1 MDKIETMKAFVAV
14 AQEGSFTKAGMRL
27 GISTK
32 LVSKYVQHLETRLR
46 TQLFNRTTRSV
57 TITDAGTAYLER
69 CLPILEQ
76 VDELDAAVLEQQQV
90 LAGNIRLTAPT
101 GFGSTKLADALTLF
115 MKQNPDVF
123 IDLILSDYR
132 VAVVEEGFDLAVR
145 IGVLAD
151 STLMARKLANMPI
164 ILVASPDYIERN
176 GVPSDPRALKTH
188 ECLLNDYRGDSSV
201 WRFDAG
207 NREELAVRLDG
218 NLRANSPAALVRL
231 ARGGLGI
238 TRAPLYAVED
248 ELAAGNLVQIL
259 KGFDLLPHG
268 YGVHALYP
276 QNRHL
281 TARVRALIDHL
292 AKEFAGASWSQQI
305 Q

>member
-1 MDKIETMKAFVAV
+1 MDKIDTMKAFVAV
-14 AQEGSFTKAGMRL
+14 AQEGSFTKAGLRL
-27 GISTK
+27 GLSTK

-57 TITDAGTAYLER
+57 TITDAGVAYLEK
-69 CLPILEQ
+69 CLPILDQ

-101 GFGSTKLADALTLF
+101 GFGSTKLADALILF
-115 MKQNPDVF
+115 MRQNPDVY

-132 VAVVEEGFDLAVR
+132 VALVEEGFDLAVR
-145 IGVLAD
+145 IGALAD
-151 STLMARKLANMPI
+151 STLMARKLADMPI
-164 ILVASPDYIERN
+164 ILVASPDYLEHHGQPN
-176 GVPSDPRALKTH
+176 DPRALKTH
-188 ECLLNDYRGDSSV
+188 QCLLNDYRGDSSV
-201 WRFDAG
+201 WRFEISDG
-207 NREELAVRLDG
+207 EELQIRLEG
-218 NLRANSPAALVRL
+218 NVRANSPAALVRL

-238 TRAPLYAVED
+238 TRAPLYAVEE
-248 ELAAGNLVQIL
+248 ELAAGTLVQVL
-259 KGFDLLPHG
+259 KDFELLPRG

-292 AKEFAGASWSQQI
+292 VIEFAEASWGQQSR
-305 Q
+305 